1 MRELKNLVRNTQ
13 IAYSFSVNVLTK
25 FYKKNVDQKCI
36 YIGVKSLGR
45 ARDVPTDMPLG
56 GELKSF
62 GPLHFVPPPPRK
74 IFFPEIRSTN
84 KPGCNTVC
92 EKFAALLVD
101 PQQRYPVWVVDS
113 DWSRLNVMD
122 SDWLDLNI
130 NERWTL
136 DF

>member
-62 GPLHFVPPPPRK
+62 GPLHFVPSPPPPTK
-74 IFFPEIRSTN
+74 NIFSGN
-84 KPGCNTVC
+84 K
-92 EKFAALLVD
+92 KHK
-101 PQQRYPVWVVDS
+101 
-113 DWSRLNVMD
+113 
-122 SDWLDLNI
+122 
-130 NERWTL
+130 
-136 DF
+136 